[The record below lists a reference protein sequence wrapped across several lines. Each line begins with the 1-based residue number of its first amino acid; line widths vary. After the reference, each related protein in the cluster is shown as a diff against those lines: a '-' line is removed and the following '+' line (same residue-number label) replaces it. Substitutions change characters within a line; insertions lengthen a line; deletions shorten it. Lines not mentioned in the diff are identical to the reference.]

1 MPLSENAA
9 VSQDIAAF
17 NGQGGAAA
25 KLNYDVPL
33 PSVHDGR
40 RLVALDLHMQ
50 AADWRQQG
58 VPAAQGAVAAGGGGA
73 VAAPAA
79 AAGAPAVAGNPVI
92 SLADAIGIAAGAGG
106 AFFDTQRASEFFQDA
121 IAASGAATL
130 PRDQVRAAL
139 RTARSSGLSVG
150 LPASR
155 RPDLVGLTPDPEG
168 GGNVPPLPDYIED
181 LLAAARAGQLLK
193 LSKKWGGGILV
204 QPVPINPAPKPAI
217 FLVEVYGISSFLGD
231 YGLGRTIR
239 TMSLL
244 PGEETTISV
253 KTWRS
258 REQTRAEG
266 STIVDSFQTSSA
278 DRFAASFERE
288 NTDQKSKSNKHT
300 WSAGVEAKGGV
311 NLGIVSFGGGGSA
324 SGSGEYHSSREQL
337 ARTMSS
343 VMREH
348 TNESN
353 AAREMNVTSSSE
365 IVDTE
370 GEETVTERTIRNVN
384 MRRTL
389 NFVFRELNQTYI
401 TKFHLRDLR
410 VAFTDGRPGT
420 WREEP
425 LSGLRSLLEDVVVP
439 NRVDGVAQAF
449 LRQASLVFDATGAP
463 VQVLD
468 SIRLQADGGGW
479 AITSPAPRN
488 RPDAQGNANREF
500 EPPSNDLVY
509 RFKPGP
515 LAQQQGNQVDG
526 VVLSEQKIVL
536 RTDSVVVEA
545 LLGEADALDP
555 YAMLT
560 QKADAEA
567 RIVRNDRERLAQD
580 VIKGVAAGQ
589 NQADAFASIFNAD
602 DSIRLSLRTDNAGP

>member
-1 MPLSENAA
+1 MPLPEDAEVA
-9 VSQDIAAF
+9 QHIAAF
-17 NGQGGAAA
+17 AGQGGAAA

-40 RLVALDLHMQ
+40 RLVALDLQMQ
-50 AADWRQQG
+50 AADWR
-58 VPAAQGAVAAGGGGA
+58 PQGAAGQGGGGAGGGGPV
-73 VAAPAA
+73 VARS
-79 AAGAPAVAGNPVI
+79 PVVP
-92 SLADAIGIAAGAGG
+92 LADTIGLAGGAGAGT
-106 AFFDTQRASEFFQDA
+106 FVFDTEPLSEFFQDA
-121 IAASGAATL
+121 IVASGAATL

-150 LPASR
+150 VPVDGGPNR
-155 RPDLVGLTPDPEG
+155 VGLTPDPEG
-168 GGNVPPLPDYIED
+168 GGNAPTLPSFSED
-181 LLAAARAGQLLK
+181 LLAAVRAGQLLK

-204 QPVPINPAPKPAI
+204 EPVPISPPPTPAV
-217 FLVEVYGISSFLGD
+217 FLVEVYGISSFLDD
-231 YGLGRTIR
+231 YGLGRTVR

-244 PGEETTISV
+244 PGEETNISV

-288 NTDQKSKSNKHT
+288 NTDQKSQSSKHT
-300 WSAGVEAKGGV
+300 WAAGVEAKGGI
-311 NLGIVSFGGGGSA
+311 NLGIVSFGGGASA

-337 ARTMSS
+337 AKTMSS

-353 AAREMNVTSSSE
+353 AAREMNITSSSE

-370 GEETVTERTIRNVN
+370 GEETVTERTVRNVN

-389 NFVFRELNQTYI
+389 NFVFRELNQKYI

-410 VAFTDGRPGT
+410 VAYTDGRPGT
-420 WREEP
+420 WREES
-425 LSGLRSLLEDVVVP
+425 LSGLRSLLEDVIVP
-439 NRVDGVAQAF
+439 NRVDAAAQAF
-449 LRQASLVFDATGAP
+449 LRQASLVFDTTGAP
-463 VQVLD
+463 VSVLD
-468 SIRLQADGGGW
+468 SIRLQADGSGW
-479 AITSPAPRN
+479 AITSPAQRD

-500 EPPSNDLVY
+500 EPPNMELVY
-509 RFKPGP
+509 RFTPGS
-515 LAQQQGNQVDG
+515 LGKQEGNEVEG
-526 VVLSEQKIVL
+526 VVLNDRDIVL

-567 RIVRNDRERLAQD
+567 RSVRNDRERLAHQ
-580 VIKGVAAGQ
+580 VIKGVAAGSD
-589 NQADAFASIFNAD
+589 QADAFARIFNAD
-602 DSIRLSLRTDNAGP
+602 DAIKLSLQSDSDGS